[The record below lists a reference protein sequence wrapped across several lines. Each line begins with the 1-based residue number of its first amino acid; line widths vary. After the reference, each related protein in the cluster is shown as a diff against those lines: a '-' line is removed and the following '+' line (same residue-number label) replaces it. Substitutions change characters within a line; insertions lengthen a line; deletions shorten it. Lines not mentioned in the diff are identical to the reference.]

1 MSDKLDEIYSQ
12 LTQKV
17 KPILNKLVNNIITD
31 KPENVVLYMINF
43 LQKEGG
49 VTSTGLTYE
58 EKKELNSLRKE
69 VNEYR
74 EREQNEKK
82 RKEENNSISE
92 SVSESVSSDEEHDN
106 FENKEEELKFQNR
119 LNKKM
124 NEKKM
129 RTAVSA
135 EVYGNYNKKENF
147 KPRFIKK
154 TPEQILRIKN
164 KVLSSFLFS
173 NLDKKDLDIVIGA
186 MDEKKL
192 RPNEIAIQQGDDGDV
207 LYVVESGELECS
219 KHFTKDGPEVFLKMY
234 HPGDSFGELALLY
247 NAPRAATIKAKTDC
261 ILWALDRA
269 TFNNIV
275 KDAAQKKREKFEN
288 FLKKVDIL
296 STIDSYELTQ
306 ICDALKETTYLKKDF
321 IIKEGDYGD
330 IFYILEEGN
339 CKATKTLEPGKPA
352 TEIKKYSVGEYF
364 GERSLIKG
372 EPRYANIEVTSDI
385 CKVLSLDRNSFKR
398 LLGPIEKI
406 LERNIEKYQKFVVKK

>member
-92 SVSESVSSDEEHDN
+92 SVSESVSSDEEYDN

-135 EVYGNYNKKENF
+135 DVYGNYTKKENF

>member
-1 MSDKLDEIYSQ
+1 MSEEIEEIYSQ
-12 LTQKV
+12 MEQKV
-17 KPILNKLVNNIITD
+17 KPLLNKLVNSIIVD
-31 KPENVVLYMINF
+31 KPENVALYMINF
-43 LQKEGG
+43 LQREGG
-49 VTSTGLTYE
+49 VTSTGLTYD
-58 EKKELNSLRKE
+58 EKIELNNLRRE
-69 VNEYR
+69 VNEFRQR
-74 EREQNEKK
+74 EEKE
-82 RKEENNSISE
+82 KEEENSE
-92 SVSESVSSDEEHDN
+92 SVSKSSSSDDEDA
-106 FENKEEELKFQNR
+106 FENEEEELNFKKR
-119 LNKKM
+119 LEQKM
-124 NEKKM
+124 NDKKM
-129 RTAVSA
+129 RTSVSA
-135 EVYGNYNKKENF
+135 EVYGNFNKKENF
-147 KPRFIKK
+147 KPRFIQK
-154 TPEQILRIKN
+154 TPEQILKIKN
-164 KVLSSFLFS
+164 RVLSSFLFS

-192 RPNEIAIQQGDDGDV
+192 KPNEIAIQQGDDGDV

-219 KHFTKDGPEVFLKMY
+219 KHFKKDGPEVFLKMY
-234 HPGDSFGELALLY
+234 QPGDSFGELALLY
-247 NAPRAATIKAKTDC
+247 NAPRAATIKAKTNC
-261 ILWALDRA
+261 VLWALDRA

-296 STIDSYELTQ
+296 STIDAYELTQ
-306 ICDALKETTYLKKDF
+306 ICDALKETTFLKKDF

-352 TEIKKYSVGEYF
+352 TEIKKYSAGDYF

>member
-1 MSDKLDEIYSQ
+1 MSEEIEEIYSQ
-12 LTQKV
+12 LEQKV
-17 KPILNKLVNNIITD
+17 KPLLNKLVNSIIVD
-31 KPENVVLYMINF
+31 KPENVALYMINF
-43 LQKEGG
+43 LQREGG
-49 VTSTGLTYE
+49 VTSTGLTYD
-58 EKKELNSLRKE
+58 EKIELNNLRRE
-69 VNEYR
+69 VNEFRQR
-74 EREQNEKK
+74 EEKE
-82 RKEENNSISE
+82 KEEENSE
-92 SVSESVSSDEEHDN
+92 SVSKSSSSDDEDA
-106 FENKEEELKFQNR
+106 FENEEEELNFKKR
-119 LNKKM
+119 LEQKM
-124 NEKKM
+124 NDKKM
-129 RTAVSA
+129 RTSVSA
-135 EVYGNYNKKENF
+135 EVYGNFNKKENF
-147 KPRFIKK
+147 KPRFIQK
-154 TPEQILRIKN
+154 TPEQILKIKN
-164 KVLSSFLFS
+164 RVLSSFLFS

-192 RPNEIAIQQGDDGDV
+192 KPNEIAIQQGDDGDV

-219 KHFTKDGPEVFLKMY
+219 KHFKKDGPEVFLKMY
-234 HPGDSFGELALLY
+234 QPGDSFGELALLY
-247 NAPRAATIKAKTDC
+247 NAPRAATIKAKTNC
-261 ILWALDRA
+261 VLWALDRA

-306 ICDALKETTYLKKDF
+306 ICDAIKETTFLKGDF

-330 IFYILEEGN
+330 IFYILEDGN

-352 TEIKKYSVGEYF
+352 TEIKKYSAGEYF

-372 EPRYANIEVTSDI
+372 EPRYANIEVTSDM

>member
-1 MSDKLDEIYSQ
+1 MSDEIDETYSQ
-12 LTQKV
+12 LAQNV
-17 KPILNKLVNNIITD
+17 KPLLNKLVNNILKD

-49 VTSTGLTYE
+49 ITSTGLTYE
-58 EKKELNSLRKE
+58 EKKELNNLRKE
-69 VNEYR
+69 VNEFR
-74 EREQNEKK
+74 EREEIEKK
-82 RKEENNSISE
+82 KNEENNSISE
-92 SVSESVSSDEEHDN
+92 SVSESISSDEENDKFQN
-106 FENKEEELKFQNR
+106 EEEELKFQKR
-119 LNKKM
+119 LNQKM
-124 NEKKM
+124 NDKKM

-135 EVYGNYNKKENF
+135 EVYGKFNKKENF

-154 TPEQILRIKN
+154 SQEQILKIKN
-164 KVLSSFLFS
+164 RVLSSFLFS
-173 NLDKKDLDIVIGA
+173 NLEKKDLDIVIGA

-192 RPNEIAIQQGDDGDV
+192 KPNEIAIQQGDDGDV

-234 HPGDSFGELALLY
+234 QPGDSFGELALLY

-261 ILWALDRA
+261 VLWALDRA

-306 ICDALKETTYLKKDF
+306 ICDAIKETTFLKGDF

-330 IFYILEEGN
+330 IFYILEDGN

-352 TEIKKYSVGEYF
+352 TEIKKYSAGEYF

>member
-1 MSDKLDEIYSQ
+1 MSEEIEEIYSQ
-12 LTQKV
+12 LEQKV
-17 KPILNKLVNNIITD
+17 KPLLNKLVNSIIVD
-31 KPENVVLYMINF
+31 KPENVALYMINF
-43 LQKEGG
+43 LQREGG
-49 VTSTGLTYE
+49 VTSTGLTYD
-58 EKKELNSLRKE
+58 EKIELNNLRRE
-69 VNEYR
+69 VNEFRQR
-74 EREQNEKK
+74 EEKE
-82 RKEENNSISE
+82 KEEENSE
-92 SVSESVSSDEEHDN
+92 SVSKSSSSDDEDA
-106 FENKEEELKFQNR
+106 FENEEEELNFKKR
-119 LNKKM
+119 LEQKM
-124 NEKKM
+124 NDKKM
-129 RTAVSA
+129 RTSVSA
-135 EVYGNYNKKENF
+135 EVYGNFNKKENF
-147 KPRFIKK
+147 KPRFIQK
-154 TPEQILRIKN
+154 TPEQILKIKN
-164 KVLSSFLFS
+164 RVLSSFLFS

-192 RPNEIAIQQGDDGDV
+192 KPNEIAIQQGDDGDV

-234 HPGDSFGELALLY
+234 QPGDSFGELALLY

-261 ILWALDRA
+261 VLWALDRA

-306 ICDALKETTYLKKDF
+306 ICDAIKETTFLKGDF

-330 IFYILEEGN
+330 IFYILEDGN

-352 TEIKKYSVGEYF
+352 TEIKKYSAGEYF

-372 EPRYANIEVTSDI
+372 EPRYANIEVTSDM

>member
-1 MSDKLDEIYSQ
+1 MSDNLDEIYSQ

-17 KPILNKLVNNIITD
+17 KPILNKLVNNIIAD

>member
-1 MSDKLDEIYSQ
+1 
-12 LTQKV
+12 
-17 KPILNKLVNNIITD
+17 
-31 KPENVVLYMINF
+31 
-43 LQKEGG
+43 
-49 VTSTGLTYE
+49 
-58 EKKELNSLRKE
+58 
-69 VNEYR
+69 
-74 EREQNEKK
+74 
-82 RKEENNSISE
+82 
-92 SVSESVSSDEEHDN
+92 
-106 FENKEEELKFQNR
+106 
-119 LNKKM
+119 
-124 NEKKM
+124 
-129 RTAVSA
+129 
-135 EVYGNYNKKENF
+135 
-147 KPRFIKK
+147 
-154 TPEQILRIKN
+154 
-164 KVLSSFLFS
+164 
-173 NLDKKDLDIVIGA
+173 
-186 MDEKKL
+186 
-192 RPNEIAIQQGDDGDV
+192 
-207 LYVVESGELECS
+207 
-219 KHFTKDGPEVFLKMY
+219 MY

-261 ILWALDRA
+261 VLWALDRA

-330 IFYILEEGN
+330 IFYILEEGK

-352 TEIKKYSVGEYF
+352 TEIKKYSAGEYF

>member
-1 MSDKLDEIYSQ
+1 
-12 LTQKV
+12 
-17 KPILNKLVNNIITD
+17 
-31 KPENVVLYMINF
+31 
-43 LQKEGG
+43 
-49 VTSTGLTYE
+49 
-58 EKKELNSLRKE
+58 
-69 VNEYR
+69 
-74 EREQNEKK
+74 
-82 RKEENNSISE
+82 
-92 SVSESVSSDEEHDN
+92 
-106 FENKEEELKFQNR
+106 
-119 LNKKM
+119 
-124 NEKKM
+124 
-129 RTAVSA
+129 
-135 EVYGNYNKKENF
+135 
-147 KPRFIKK
+147 
-154 TPEQILRIKN
+154 
-164 KVLSSFLFS
+164 
-173 NLDKKDLDIVIGA
+173 

-261 ILWALDRA
+261 VLWALDRA

-306 ICDALKETTYLKKDF
+306 ICDAIKETTYLKGDF

-330 IFYILEEGN
+330 IFYILEDGN

-352 TEIKKYSVGEYF
+352 TEIKKYSAGEYF

-372 EPRYANIEVTSDI
+372 EPRYANIEVTSDM

>member
-1 MSDKLDEIYSQ
+1 MSDEIDETYSQ
-12 LTQKV
+12 LAQNV
-17 KPILNKLVNNIITD
+17 KPLLNKLVNNILKD

-49 VTSTGLTYE
+49 ITSTGLTYE
-58 EKKELNSLRKE
+58 EKKELNNLRKE
-69 VNEYR
+69 VNEFR
-74 EREQNEKK
+74 EREEIEKK
-82 RKEENNSISE
+82 KNEENNSISE
-92 SVSESVSSDEEHDN
+92 SVSESISSDEENDKFQN
-106 FENKEEELKFQNR
+106 EEEELKFQKR
-119 LNKKM
+119 LNQKM
-124 NEKKM
+124 NDKKM

-135 EVYGNYNKKENF
+135 EVYGKFNKKENF

-154 TPEQILRIKN
+154 SQEQILKIKN
-164 KVLSSFLFS
+164 RVLSSFLFS
-173 NLDKKDLDIVIGA
+173 NLEKKDLDIVIGA

-192 RPNEIAIQQGDDGDV
+192 KPNEIAIQQGDDGDV

-261 ILWALDRA
+261 VLWALDRA

-330 IFYILEEGN
+330 IFYILEEGK

-352 TEIKKYSVGEYF
+352 TEIKKYSAGEYF